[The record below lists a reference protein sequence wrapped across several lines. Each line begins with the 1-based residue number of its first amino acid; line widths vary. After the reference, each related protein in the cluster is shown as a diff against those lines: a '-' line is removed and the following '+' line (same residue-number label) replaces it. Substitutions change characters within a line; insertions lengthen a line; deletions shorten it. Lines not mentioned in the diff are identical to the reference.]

1 MGNSGLIVFPNPLF
15 HFNELLMQLTVET
28 CLRCILVSTITGV
41 AFCAGAGIA
50 VTLEKAAAS
59 PEEAVILTPKPPPPP
74 RINGAK
80 IFGVRLGH
88 PFLFT
93 IPATGQRPM
102 EFAVEG
108 LPEGLTVDSQT
119 GRISGSLKAR
129 GEYAVTFHV
138 QNALGQAERKFKIVC
153 GDTLALTPMMGWS
166 TWYFWSKHLSDRIV
180 RDGADAML
188 SSGLINH
195 GWSYLEIAEF
205 WPIKPGSKAPML
217 SGESRD
223 SQGNINTCKWFPD
236 MKRLADYIHG
246 KGLKAGIYTSPG
258 PLTCEGYV
266 GAYQHEQQDAQQFAA
281 WGFDYLMY
289 DWCSYEG
296 VAKIHELAALKKPY
310 HQMGDILKKLD
321 RDIVLKICQYG
332 WGDVWKWGR
341 EAGGNCWRTGGDL
354 GAPYRGIPTNLSHVF
369 DLYGR
374 NELQK
379 YAGPGGWNDPDNLL
393 LGILYKAG
401 EDVSGDKPKPGLP
414 PNSESGPTSLSPNEQ
429 YAHMSLWCLLAAP
442 LFFGGD
448 VRQLDAFTLSLLTND
463 EVIEVDQDPLGKS
476 ALRVSKNGDHEVWA
490 KDLEDGSK
498 AVGLF
503 NRGAGT
509 QNVTAKWSDLGLTGK
524 QTVRDLWRQKD
535 LGGFDDQ
542 FSAPVGRHGVVLLR
556 LRAGE

>member
-1 MGNSGLIVFPNPLF
+1 MMHVAA
-15 HFNELLMQLTVET
+15 ET
-28 CLRCILVSTITGV
+28 YRRFIIFSAITTLSAITGV
-41 AFCAGAGIA
+41 AFWAGAG
-50 VTLEKAAAS
+50 VAAAAEEAAATR
-59 PEEAVILTPKPPPPP
+59 EEAVILTPQPPATP

-80 IFGVRLGH
+80 IFGVRPGH

-129 GEYAVTFHV
+129 GAYAVTFRAR
-138 QNALGQAERKFKIVC
+138 NALGRADRKFKIVC

-166 TWYFWSKHLSDRIV
+166 TWYYWSKHLSDRIV
-180 RDGADAML
+180 RDGADAMV
-188 SSGLINH
+188 SSGLIDH

-205 WPIKPGSKAPML
+205 WQVKPGSNAPML
-217 SGESRD
+217 SGEPRD
-223 SQGNINTCKWFPD
+223 AQGNIHTCPWFPD
-236 MKRLADYIHG
+236 MKGLADYIHG

-266 GAYQHEQQDAQQFAA
+266 GAYRHERQDAQQFAA

-296 VAKIHELAALKKPY
+296 VAKSHALAALQKPY
-310 HQMGDILKKLD
+310 RQMGDILKQLD

-332 WGDVWKWGR
+332 MGDVWKWGR

-354 GAPYRGIPTNLSHVF
+354 GGRYRDIPASLSHVF

-374 NELQK
+374 NELQR

-393 LGILYKAG
+393 LGIIYKLG
-401 EDVSGDKPKPGLP
+401 ERVSADKPGLP
-414 PNSESGPTSLSPNEQ
+414 PNRETGPTSLSPNEQ
-429 YAHMSLWCLLAAP
+429 YAHMSLWCLSAAP

-463 EVIEVDQDPLGKS
+463 EVLEVDQDPLGK
-476 ALRVSKNGDHEVWA
+476 AAMRVSKNGDREVWA
-490 KDLEDGSK
+490 KDMEDGSK

-503 NRGAGT
+503 NRGEGT
-509 QNVTAKWSDLGLTGK
+509 QQVTAKWSALGLTGK

-535 LGGFDDQ
+535 LGGFDGQ

-556 LRAGE
+556 LRANKRANKRDSSN